1 MAARPPRVFR
11 VGQTPLPPAP
21 PGLENTSLETN
32 FLKDLLI
39 VFALGGL
46 VVYAL
51 RAIKLPPVVGLL
63 VAGAAMGPHGF
74 SLIEDVHR
82 VEVLA
87 EVGVVVL
94 LFTVGLEFSLG
105 QLLKMWRML
114 VFGGGGQVLGSIAL
128 VALFSM
134 LFADGFGKPLFF
146 GFLAALSSTAIVLRS
161 FAERAQLG
169 SPLGRVVL
177 GVLLFQDLCIVPL
190 MLVTPLLTSSG
201 GAVATPAAGQGL
213 AMTLLQAVAVVVA
226 VLFFA
231 RRLVPPLLSSVV
243 KSRSREL
250 FLTSLLVLCLGT
262 AYLTSLAGLSLALG
276 AFLAGLAVSESEYSH
291 QALAEAI
298 PFRDA
303 FGGLF
308 FVSIGMLM
316 NVRFVASEPLL
327 VLGVLLALLVIKTG
341 TGALPPLLLGF
352 PVHLSLNAGL
362 ALAQV
367 GEFAFVLSRAG
378 LDLGLIDAEENQVFL
393 AASVLS
399 MLLTPLLIFVGRE
412 LGKRLP
418 HESIAGQSAPADSGP
433 VVSRDHVV
441 IAGYGVNGQN
451 LARALSSA
459 SIPYAIIEM
468 NPETVRASRAR
479 GEPIHYG
486 DCTRVA
492 VLQSLGIAKARM
504 YVVAIS
510 DAPSTRQTTSL
521 ARSLNPDLDILV
533 RTRFVAEVEEL
544 RQLGAN
550 EVIPEEF
557 ETSIE
562 IFARV
567 LHRFDVPKNLILDA
581 VARVRDGM
589 YDMLR
594 GTSRTSRRMPSKFS
608 GLDGLEV
615 ERLTLREGSSAV
627 GRTLSELELRRST
640 GATVLAV
647 ERGGVV
653 HASPSGDFC
662 LELADTLLV
671 LGEPS
676 AIDKVLALL
685 DPRVPVA

>member
-1 MAARPPRVFR
+1 M
-11 VGQTPLPPAP
+11 
-21 PGLENTSLETN
+21 ETH

-51 RAIKLPPVVGLL
+51 RAIKLPPIVGLL

-74 SLIEDVHR
+74 SLVEDAHR

-87 EVGVVVL
+87 EVGVVLL
-94 LFTVGLEFSLG
+94 LFTIGLEFSLG
-105 QLLKMWRML
+105 QLLKMWRLL
-114 VFGGGGQVLGSIAL
+114 VLGGGGQVLACIAL
-128 VALFSM
+128 VALVTSFRSEG
-134 LFADGFGKPLFF
+134 LGKPLFF
-146 GFLAALSSTAIVLRS
+146 GFLAALSSTAIVLRT
-161 FAERAQLG
+161 FAERAQLNT
-169 SPLGRVVL
+169 PLGRVVV

-190 MLVTPLLTSSG
+190 MLVTPLLSG
-201 GAVATPAAGQGL
+201 RGDGAMSVLSTL
-213 AMTLLQAVAVVVA
+213 AQALIVVVA
-226 VLFFA
+226 VVLFA
-231 RRLVPPLLSSVV
+231 RWLVPPLLAGVV
-243 KSRSREL
+243 RSRSREL
-250 FLTSLLVLCLGT
+250 FLTFLLVLCLGT

-303 FGGLF
+303 FGSLF

-316 NVRFVASEPLL
+316 DVRLVFGEPLL
-327 VLGVLLALLVIKTG
+327 VLGVLFALMVIKTL
-341 TGALPPLLLGF
+341 TAALPALLLGY
-352 PVHLSLNAGL
+352 PVNLSLNAGL

-367 GEFAFVLSRAG
+367 GEFAFVLSRSG
-378 LDLGLIDAEENQVFL
+378 LELGLIDAAENQVFL

-399 MLLTPLLIFVGRE
+399 MLLTPFLIYAGRE
-412 LGKRLP
+412 LGRRLP
-418 HESIAGQSAPADSGP
+418 HDAIARLPASADDSAPLIA
-433 VVSRDHVV
+433 RDHVV

-459 SIPYAIIEM
+459 GISYAIVEM
-468 NPETVRASRAR
+468 NPETVRSARSR
-479 GEPIHYG
+479 GEPMHYG

-492 VLQSLGIAKARM
+492 VLESLGIQRARM

-510 DAPSTRQTTSL
+510 DAASTRQTTSL
-521 ARSLNPDLDILV
+521 ARSLNPSLDILV

-544 RQLGAN
+544 RRLGAN

-581 VARVRDGM
+581 VARVRGGM

-594 GTSRTSRRMPSKFS
+594 GSNHSPRPLTSKIS
-608 GLDGLEV
+608 GLDALEL
-615 ERLTLREGSSAV
+615 ERFELRPGSTIV
-627 GRTLSELELRRST
+627 GRTLSEIELRRST

-647 ERGGVV
+647 KRGAVV
-653 HASPSGDFC
+653 HTSPSGDFC
-662 LELADTLLV
+662 LEVSDTIVV

-676 AIDKVLALL
+676 AIDKVLALV
-685 DPRVPVA
+685 DPHVPVA

>member
-1 MAARPPRVFR
+1 
-11 VGQTPLPPAP
+11 
-21 PGLENTSLETN
+21 LETN

-51 RAIKLPPVVGLL
+51 RSIKLPPVVGLL

-74 SLIEDVHR
+74 SLVEDVHR

-87 EVGVVVL
+87 EVGVVLL

-128 VALFSM
+128 VALAASFFTEG
-134 LFADGFGKPLFF
+134 LGKALFF
-146 GFLAALSSTAIVLRS
+146 GFLASMSSTAIVLRS

-169 SPLGRVVL
+169 SPLGRIVL

-190 MLVTPLLTSSG
+190 MLVTPLLTDPIASG
-201 GAVATPAAGQGL
+201 QPPAAGQSL
-213 AMTLLQAVAVVVA
+213 AFTLLQALAVVIA

-231 RRLVPPLLSSVV
+231 RRLVPPFLSGVV
-243 KSRSREL
+243 RSRSREL

-303 FGGLF
+303 FGSLF

-316 NVRFVASEPLL
+316 DVRFVAREPWL
-327 VLGVLLALLVIKTG
+327 VLGVLLVLILIKTL
-341 TGALPPLLLGF
+341 TAALPPLALGF

-378 LDLGLIDAEENQVFL
+378 LQLGLIDAEENQVFL

-399 MLLTPLLIFVGRE
+399 MVLTPLLIHVGRE

-418 HESIAGQSAPADSGP
+418 HEAIAGQSALDGSEPIATS
-433 VVSRDHVV
+433 DHVV

-459 SIPYAIIEM
+459 GIPYAIVEM
-468 NPETVRASRAR
+468 NPETVRAARAR
-479 GEPIHYG
+479 GEPMQYG

-492 VLQSLGIAKARM
+492 VLESLGIARARM

-544 RQLGAN
+544 RRLGAN

-567 LHRFDVPKNLILDA
+567 LHRFDVPKNLILEA

-594 GTSRTSRRMPSKFS
+594 GPSRSSRRMPSKFS
-608 GLDGLEV
+608 GLDSLEV
-615 ERLTLREGSSAV
+615 ERLELREGSLAV

-647 ERGGVV
+647 QRQGVV

-662 LELADTLLV
+662 LQVSDTLLV

-685 DPRVPVA
+685 DPNVRVA

>member
-1 MAARPPRVFR
+1 
-11 VGQTPLPPAP
+11 
-21 PGLENTSLETN
+21 LETH

-51 RAIKLPPVVGLL
+51 RAIKLPPIVGLL

-74 SLIEDVHR
+74 SLVEDVHR

-87 EVGVVVL
+87 EVGVVLL
-94 LFTVGLEFSLG
+94 LFTVGMEFSLG

-114 VFGGGGQVLGSIAL
+114 VFGGGGQVLGTIGL
-128 VALFSM
+128 VALATAF
-134 LFADGFGKPLFF
+134 FTDGFGKPLFL

-169 SPLGRVVL
+169 SPLGRIVL

-190 MLVTPLLTSSG
+190 MLVTPLLRDT
-201 GAVATPAAGQGL
+201 ATPGQPGASGQSL
-213 AMTLLQAVAVVVA
+213 AFTLLEALGVVVA

-250 FLTSLLVLCLGT
+250 FLTCLLVLCLGT

-303 FGGLF
+303 FGSLF

-316 NVRFVASEPLL
+316 DVRFVAREPLL
-327 VLGVLLALLVIKTG
+327 VLGVLVALIAIKTL
-341 TGALPPLLLGF
+341 TAALPPLLLGF

-367 GEFAFVLSRAG
+367 GEFAFVLSRSG
-378 LDLGLIDAEENQVFL
+378 LELGLIDAEENQVFL

-399 MLLTPLLIFVGRE
+399 MLLTPFLIFCGRE

-418 HESIAGQSAPADSGP
+418 HEAIAGQSALDESQPLTAT
-433 VVSRDHVV
+433 DHVV

-459 SIPYAIIEM
+459 GIPYAIVEM
-468 NPETVRASRAR
+468 NPETVRAARAR
-479 GEPIHYG
+479 GEPMQYG

-492 VLQSLGIAKARM
+492 VLESLGIAQARM

-521 ARSLNPDLDILV
+521 ARSLNPELDILV

-544 RQLGAN
+544 RRLGAN

-567 LHRFDVPKNLILDA
+567 LHRFDVPKNLILEA

-594 GTSRTSRRMPSKFS
+594 GPTRSSRRMPSKFS
-608 GLDGLEV
+608 GLDSLEV
-615 ERLTLREGSSAV
+615 ERLELREGSVAV

-647 ERGGVV
+647 QRQGVV
-653 HASPSGDFC
+653 HASPAGDFR
-662 LELADTLLV
+662 LQVSDTLLV

-676 AIDKVLALL
+676 SIDNVLALL
-685 DPRVPVA
+685 DPHVPVA

>member
-1 MAARPPRVFR
+1 V
-11 VGQTPLPPAP
+11 
-21 PGLENTSLETN
+21 ETN

-39 VFALGGL
+39 VFALGGS

-51 RAIKLPPVVGLL
+51 RAIKLPPIVGLL

-74 SLIEDVHR
+74 SLIEDSHR

-87 EVGVVVL
+87 EIGVVLL

-105 QLLKMWRML
+105 QLLAMWRML
-114 VFGGGGQVLGSIAL
+114 LFGGGGQVLGCIGVCAL
-128 VALFSM
+128 VTSWWS
-134 LFADGFGKPLFF
+134 DGLGKPLFF

-161 FAERAQLG
+161 FGERAQLG
-169 SPLGRVVL
+169 TPLGRVVL

-190 MLVTPLLTSSG
+190 MLVTPLLSG
-201 GAVATPAAGQGL
+201 RGDGAGGL
-213 AMTLLQAVAVVVA
+213 ISTLLQALVVV
-226 VLFFA
+226 VLVVLGA
-231 RRLVPPLLSSVV
+231 RRLVPPLLASVV
-243 KSRSREL
+243 RSRSREL
-250 FLTSLLVLCLGT
+250 FLTFLLVVCLGT

-303 FGGLF
+303 FGSLF

-316 NVRFVASEPLL
+316 DVRFVFSHPWL
-327 VLGVLLALLVIKTG
+327 VLAVLVALVAIKILTA
-341 TGALPPLLLGF
+341 ALPALLLGF
-352 PVHLSLNAGL
+352 PVHLSLNAGF

-367 GEFAFVLSRAG
+367 GEFAFVLSRSG
-378 LDLGLIDAEENQVFL
+378 LELGLIDEAENQVFL

-399 MLLTPLLIFVGRE
+399 MLLTPLLIYAGRE
-412 LGKRLP
+412 LARRLP
-418 HESIAGQSAPADSGP
+418 HDAIARRPATADETEELLS
-433 VVSRDHVV
+433 SDHVV

-459 SIPYAIIEM
+459 GIAHVIVEM
-468 NPETVRASRAR
+468 NPETVRAARAR
-479 GEPIHYG
+479 GEPMHYG

-492 VLQSLGIAKARM
+492 VLQSLGIERARM

-510 DAPSTRQTTSL
+510 DAASTRQTTSL
-521 ARSLNPDLDILV
+521 ARSLNPNLEILV

-544 RQLGAN
+544 RRLGAN

-567 LHRFDVPKNLILDA
+567 LHEFDVPKNLILEA
-581 VARVRDGM
+581 VARVRGGM

-594 GTSRTSRRMPSKFS
+594 GQNRSPRALTSKIS
-608 GLDGLEV
+608 GLDALEV
-615 ERLTLREGSSAV
+615 ERFELRPGSTAI

-647 ERGGVV
+647 KRGEVV
-653 HASPSGDFC
+653 HPNPTGDFR
-662 LELADTLLV
+662 LERADTILV

-676 AIDKVLALL
+676 AIDKVLALV
-685 DPRVPVA
+685 DPHVPIA

>member
-1 MAARPPRVFR
+1 M
-11 VGQTPLPPAP
+11 
-21 PGLENTSLETN
+21 ETH

-51 RAIKLPPVVGLL
+51 RAIKLPPIVGLL

-74 SLIEDVHR
+74 SLVEDVHR

-87 EVGVVVL
+87 EVGVVLL

-114 VFGGGGQVLGSIAL
+114 VFGGGGQVLACIAL
-128 VALFSM
+128 VALCTSFQGAG
-134 LFADGFGKPLFF
+134 LGKPIFF

-161 FAERAQLG
+161 FAERAQLN
-169 SPLGRVVL
+169 SPLGRIVL

-190 MLVTPLLTSSG
+190 MLVTPLLSGQGG
-201 GAVATPAAGQGL
+201 GAASLFTTL
-213 AMTLLQAVAVVVA
+213 AEAIVVVVA
-226 VLFFA
+226 VVLFA
-231 RRLVPPLLSSVV
+231 RWLVPPLLLKVV
-243 KSRSREL
+243 QSRSREL
-250 FLTSLLVLCLGT
+250 FLTFLLVLCLGT

-303 FGGLF
+303 FGSLF

-316 NVRFVASEPLL
+316 DVRFVFAEPLL
-327 VLGVLLALLVIKTG
+327 VLGVLIALVLIKTA
-341 TGALPPLLLGF
+341 TAALPALWLGY

-378 LDLGLIDAEENQVFL
+378 LDLGLINATENQVFL
-393 AASVLS
+393 SASVLS
-399 MLLTPLLIFVGRE
+399 MLVTPFLIYAGRE
-412 LGKRLP
+412 LGRRLP
-418 HESIAGQSAPADSGP
+418 SDAIARRPASLDESEPFIAS
-433 VVSRDHVV
+433 DHVV

-459 SIPYAIIEM
+459 GISYAIVEM
-468 NPETVRASRAR
+468 NPETVRAARGR
-479 GEPIHYG
+479 GEPMHYG

-492 VLQSLGIAKARM
+492 VLESLGIQRARM

-510 DAPSTRQTTSL
+510 DAASTRQTTSL
-521 ARSLNPDLDILV
+521 ARSLNPSLDILV

-544 RQLGAN
+544 RRLGAN

-581 VARVRDGM
+581 VARVRGGM

-594 GTSRTSRRMPSKFS
+594 GANRTQRPLTSKIS
-608 GLDGLEV
+608 GLDALEL
-615 ERLTLREGSSAV
+615 ERFELRPGSTV
-627 GRTLSELELRRST
+627 IGRTLSELELRQTT

-647 ERGGVV
+647 KRGAVL
-653 HASPSGDFC
+653 HSSPTGDFC
-662 LELADTLLV
+662 LEASDTIVV

-676 AIDKVLALL
+676 AIDKVLALV
-685 DPRVPVA
+685 DPHVPVS

>member
-1 MAARPPRVFR
+1 
-11 VGQTPLPPAP
+11 
-21 PGLENTSLETN
+21 LETP

-51 RAIKLPPVVGLL
+51 RAVKLPPIVGLL

-74 SLIEDVHR
+74 SLVEDSHR

-87 EVGVVVL
+87 EVGVVLL

-114 VFGGGGQVLGSIAL
+114 LFGGGGQVLGCILL
-128 VALFSM
+128 VALCTSFRGE
-134 LFADGFGKPLFF
+134 GFGKPLFF
-146 GFLAALSSTAIVLRS
+146 GFLAALSSTAIVLRT
-161 FAERAQLG
+161 FAERAQLN
-169 SPLGRVVL
+169 SPLGRIVV

-190 MLVTPLLTSSG
+190 MLLTPLLSG
-201 GAVATPAAGQGL
+201 RGAGAGSVL
-213 AMTLLQAVAVVVA
+213 VTLLEALAVVVA
-226 VLFFA
+226 VVLFA
-231 RRLVPPLLSSVV
+231 RWLVPPLLANVV
-243 KSRSREL
+243 RSRSREL
-250 FLTSLLVLCLGT
+250 FLTFLLVLCLGT

-303 FGGLF
+303 FGSLF

-316 NVRFVASEPLL
+316 DVRFVFGEPLL
-327 VLGVLLALLVIKTG
+327 VLGVLVALILIKTL
-341 TGALPPLLLGF
+341 TAALPALLLGY

-378 LDLGLIDAEENQVFL
+378 LDLGLIDAAENQVFL

-399 MLLTPLLIFVGRE
+399 MLLTPFLIHVGRE
-412 LGKRLP
+412 LARRLP
-418 HESIAGQSAPADSGP
+418 HEAIARLPASVDESAPLITG
-433 VVSRDHVV
+433 DHVV

-459 SIPYAIIEM
+459 GIAYAIVEM
-468 NPETVRASRAR
+468 NPETVRSARAR
-479 GEPIHYG
+479 GEPMHYG

-492 VLQSLGIAKARM
+492 VLEALGIQRARM

-510 DAPSTRQTTSL
+510 DAASTRQTTSL
-521 ARSLNPDLDILV
+521 ARSLNPSVDILV

-544 RQLGAN
+544 RRLGAN

-581 VARVRDGM
+581 VARVRGGM

-594 GTSRTSRRMPSKFS
+594 GANRSPRPLTSKIS
-608 GLDGLEV
+608 GLDALEI
-615 ERLTLREGSSAV
+615 ERFQLRPGSIII
-627 GRTLSELELRRST
+627 GRTLSELELRRTT

-647 ERGGVV
+647 KRGAAV

-662 LELADTLLV
+662 LQQADTIVV

-676 AIDKVLALL
+676 AIDKVLALV
-685 DPRVPVA
+685 DPHVPVA

>member
-1 MAARPPRVFR
+1 V
-11 VGQTPLPPAP
+11 
-21 PGLENTSLETN
+21 ETH

-51 RAIKLPPVVGLL
+51 RAIKLPPIVGLL

-74 SLIEDVHR
+74 SLVEDSHR

-87 EVGVVVL
+87 EIGVVL
-94 LFTVGLEFSLG
+94 LLFTIGLEFSLG

-114 VFGGGGQVLGSIAL
+114 LFGGGGQVLACIVL
-128 VALFSM
+128 VAVATSFRGH
-134 LFADGFGKPLFF
+134 GFGKPLFF
-146 GFLAALSSTAIVLRS
+146 GFLAALSSTAIVLRT

-169 SPLGRVVL
+169 TPLGRIVL

-190 MLVTPLLTSSG
+190 MLVTPLL
-201 GAVATPAAGQGL
+201 AGRGDGSESL
-213 AMTLLQAVAVVVA
+213 LFTLLEALVVVVA
-226 VLFFA
+226 VVLFA
-231 RRLVPPLLSSVV
+231 RRLVPPLLLRVV
-243 KSRSREL
+243 QSRSREL
-250 FLTSLLVLCLGT
+250 FLTFLLVLCLGT

-303 FGGLF
+303 FGSLF

-316 NVRFVASEPLL
+316 DVRFVAREPLL
-327 VLGVLLALLVIKTG
+327 VLAVLVALVLIKTV
-341 TGALPPLLLGF
+341 TAALPALLLGF

-367 GEFAFVLSRAG
+367 GEFAFVLSRSG
-378 LDLGLIDAEENQVFL
+378 LALGLIDEAENQIFL

-399 MLLTPLLIFVGRE
+399 MLLTPLLIHAGGQ
-412 LGKRLP
+412 LALRLP
-418 HESIAGQSAPADSGP
+418 HAPIAGHALLVDEGSPSPAT
-433 VVSRDHVV
+433 DHVV

-451 LARALSSA
+451 LARALSLA
-459 SIPYAIIEM
+459 GITYAIVEM
-468 NPETVRASRAR
+468 NPETVRAARAR
-479 GEPIHYG
+479 GEPMHYG

-492 VLQSLGIAKARM
+492 VLQALGIERARM

-510 DAPSTRQTTSL
+510 DAASTRQTTSL
-521 ARSLNPDLDILV
+521 ARSSSPALDILV

-544 RQLGAN
+544 RRLGAN

-581 VARVRDGM
+581 VARVREGM

-594 GTSRTSRRMPSKFS
+594 GTSRTRRSLTSKIS
-608 GLDGLEV
+608 GLDALEL
-615 ERLTLREGSSAV
+615 ERFQLRPGSAAI
-627 GRTLSELELRRST
+627 GRTLSELELRRTT

-647 ERGGVV
+647 KRGSVV
-653 HASPSGDFC
+653 HSNPNGDFC
-662 LELADTLLV
+662 LEVSDTIVV
-671 LGEPS
+671 LGEAS
-676 AIDKVLALL
+676 AIDKVLTLV
-685 DPRVPVA
+685 DPQVPVS

>member
-1 MAARPPRVFR
+1 M
-11 VGQTPLPPAP
+11 
-21 PGLENTSLETN
+21 ETN

-39 VFALGGL
+39 VFALGGI

-51 RAIKLPPVVGLL
+51 RSIRLPPIVGLL
-63 VAGAAMGPHGF
+63 IAGATMGPHGF

-87 EVGVVVL
+87 EIGVVLL

-105 QLLKMWRML
+105 QLLQMWRML
-114 VFGGGGQVLGSIAL
+114 LFGGGGQVLSCIVL
-128 VALFSM
+128 VAMTASL
-134 LFADGFGKPLFF
+134 AEDGFGKPLFF
-146 GFLAALSSTAIVLRS
+146 GFLAAMSSTAIVLRT
-161 FAERAQLG
+161 FAERAQLA
-169 SPLGRVVL
+169 SPVGRIVL

-190 MLVTPLLTSSG
+190 MLVTPLLSGRGG
-201 GAVATPAAGQGL
+201 GADGL
-213 AMTLLQAVAVVVA
+213 LWTLARAVLVVVA
-226 VLFFA
+226 VVFFA
-231 RRLVPPLLSSVV
+231 RRLVPPLLQRVV
-243 KSRSREL
+243 RSRSREL
-250 FLTSLLVLCLGT
+250 FLTFLLVLCLGT

-303 FGGLF
+303 FGSLF

-316 NVRFVASEPLL
+316 DVSFVVHQPLL
-327 VLGVLLALLVIKTG
+327 VLGVLVTLLLLKTM
-341 TGALPPLLLGF
+341 TGALPALALGF
-352 PVHLSLNAGL
+352 PVHFSLNAGL

-378 LDLGLIDAEENQVFL
+378 LALGLIDTQENQVFL

-399 MLLTPLLIFVGRE
+399 MLLTPLLMYAGRE
-412 LGKRLP
+412 LGQRLP
-418 HESIAGQSAPADSGP
+418 QTGLARHQPAPDAAAITAS
-433 VVSRDHVV
+433 DHVV

-459 SIPYAIIEM
+459 SIPYAIVEM
-468 NPETVRASRAR
+468 NPETVREARAR
-479 GEPIHYG
+479 GEPIQYG

-492 VLQSLGIAKARM
+492 VLESLGIARARM

-510 DAPSTRQTTSL
+510 DAASTRQTTSL
-521 ARSLNPDLDILV
+521 ARSLNPELEILV

-544 RQLGAN
+544 QRLGAN

-567 LHRFDVPKNLILDA
+567 LHRFDTPKNVILDA
-581 VARVRDGM
+581 VAAVRGGM

-594 GTSRTSRRMPSKFS
+594 GTSRSPRALPSQFP
-608 GLDGLEV
+608 GLGNVEV
-615 ERLTLREGSSAV
+615 ERLELREGSSMI
-627 GRTLSELELRRST
+627 GQTLAELGLRRST

-647 ERGGVV
+647 QRRGEVL
-653 HASPSGDFC
+653 ASPGGDFR
-662 LELADTLLV
+662 LELSDTLWV
-671 LGEPS
+671 LGEPQ
-676 AIDKVLALL
+676 AIDKCITLV

>member
-1 MAARPPRVFR
+1 V
-11 VGQTPLPPAP
+11 
-21 PGLENTSLETN
+21 ETH

-51 RAIKLPPVVGLL
+51 RAIKLPPIVGLL

-74 SLIEDVHR
+74 SLVQDSHR

-87 EVGVVVL
+87 EVGVVLL

-114 VFGGGGQVLGSIAL
+114 LFGGGGQVLACIGL
-128 VALFSM
+128 VAIATSWWGEGL
-134 LFADGFGKPLFF
+134 GKPLFF
-146 GFLAALSSTAIVLRS
+146 GFLATLSSTAIVLRV
-161 FAERAQLG
+161 FGERAQLG
-169 SPLGRVVL
+169 TPLGRIVL

-190 MLVTPLLTSSG
+190 MLVTPLLSG
-201 GAVATPAAGQGL
+201 RQGGVESLLLTLGQ
-213 AMTLLQAVAVVVA
+213 ALLVVVA
-226 VLFFA
+226 VVFFA
-231 RRLVPPLLSSVV
+231 RRLVPPLLASVV
-243 KSRSREL
+243 RSRSREL
-250 FLTSLLVLCLGT
+250 FLTFLLVVCLGT

-303 FGGLF
+303 FGSLF

-316 NVRFVASEPLL
+316 DVRFVASQPWL
-327 VLGVLLALLVIKTG
+327 VLGVLVALISIKTL
-341 TGALPPLLLGF
+341 TAALPALLLGF

-378 LDLGLIDAEENQVFL
+378 LELRLIDEAENQVFL
-393 AASVLS
+393 AVSVLS
-399 MLLTPLLIFVGRE
+399 MLLTPFLIYAGRE
-412 LGKRLP
+412 LGRHLP
-418 HESIAGQSAPADSGP
+418 HEAIGRRPTAVDESQPLLAS
-433 VVSRDHVV
+433 DHVV

-459 SIPYAIIEM
+459 GISYAIVEM
-468 NPETVRASRAR
+468 NPETVRAARGR
-479 GEPIHYG
+479 GEPMHYG

-492 VLQSLGIAKARM
+492 VLESLGIERARM

-510 DAPSTRQTTSL
+510 DAASTRQTTSL
-521 ARSLNPDLDILV
+521 ARSLNPKLEILV
-533 RTRFVAEVEEL
+533 RTRFVAEVEQL
-544 RQLGAN
+544 RRLGAN

-567 LHRFDVPKNLILDA
+567 LHKFDVPKNLILDA
-581 VARVRDGM
+581 VARVRGGM

-594 GTSRTSRRMPSKFS
+594 GENRAPRALSSKMS
-608 GLDGLEV
+608 GLDALEV
-615 ERLTLREGSSAV
+615 ERFVLRAGSTAI
-627 GRTLSELELRRST
+627 GRTLLELELRRTT

-647 ERGGVV
+647 KRGAVV
-653 HASPSGDFC
+653 HPSPSGDFC
-662 LELADTLLV
+662 LELADTILV
-671 LGEPS
+671 LGEPA
-676 AIDKVLALL
+676 AIDKVLALV
-685 DPRVPVA
+685 DPHVPVV

>member
-1 MAARPPRVFR
+1 V
-11 VGQTPLPPAP
+11 
-21 PGLENTSLETN
+21 ETH

-51 RAIKLPPVVGLL
+51 RAIKLPPIVGLL

-74 SLIEDVHR
+74 SLVQDSHR

-87 EVGVVVL
+87 EVGVVLL

-114 VFGGGGQVLGSIAL
+114 VFGGGGQVLACIGL
-128 VALFSM
+128 VAIATSWSSE
-134 LFADGFGKPLFF
+134 GFGKPLFF
-146 GFLAALSSTAIVLRS
+146 GFLATLSSTAIVLRA

-169 SPLGRVVL
+169 TPLGRIVL

-190 MLVTPLLTSSG
+190 MLVTPLLSG
-201 GAVATPAAGQGL
+201 RGGGVESLLFTLGQ
-213 AMTLLQAVAVVVA
+213 ALLVVVA
-226 VLFFA
+226 VVLFA
-231 RRLVPPLLSSVV
+231 RRLVPPLLASVV
-243 KSRSREL
+243 RSRSREL
-250 FLTSLLVLCLGT
+250 FLTFLLVVCLGT

-303 FGGLF
+303 FGSLF

-316 NVRFVASEPLL
+316 DVRFVASQPWLI
-327 VLGVLLALLVIKTG
+327 LGVLLALVSIKTL
-341 TGALPPLLLGF
+341 TAALPALLLGF

-378 LDLGLIDAEENQVFL
+378 LELGLIDEAENQVFL
-393 AASVLS
+393 AVSVLS
-399 MLLTPLLIFVGRE
+399 MLLTPFLIYAGRE
-412 LGKRLP
+412 LGRHLP
-418 HESIAGQSAPADSGP
+418 HEAIGRRPTTTDESQPLLAS
-433 VVSRDHVV
+433 DHVV

-459 SIPYAIIEM
+459 GISYAIVEM
-468 NPETVRASRAR
+468 NPETVRAARGR
-479 GEPIHYG
+479 GEPMHYG

-492 VLQSLGIAKARM
+492 VLESLGIERARM

-510 DAPSTRQTTSL
+510 DAASTRQTTSL
-521 ARSLNPDLDILV
+521 ARSLNPKLEILV
-533 RTRFVAEVEEL
+533 RTRFVAEVEQL
-544 RQLGAN
+544 RRLGAN

-567 LHRFDVPKNLILDA
+567 LHKFDVPKNLILDA
-581 VARVRDGM
+581 VARVRGGM

-594 GTSRTSRRMPSKFS
+594 GENRAPRALSSKMS
-608 GLDGLEV
+608 GLDALEV
-615 ERLTLREGSSAV
+615 ERFELRAGSTAI
-627 GRTLSELELRRST
+627 GCTLSELELRRTT

-647 ERGGVV
+647 KRGGIV

-662 LELADTLLV
+662 LELSDTILV
-671 LGEPS
+671 LGEPA
-676 AIDKVLALL
+676 AIDKVLALV
-685 DPRVPVA
+685 DPHVPVV

>member
-1 MAARPPRVFR
+1 V
-11 VGQTPLPPAP
+11 
-21 PGLENTSLETN
+21 ETH

-51 RAIKLPPVVGLL
+51 RAIKLPPIVGLL

-74 SLIEDVHR
+74 SLVEDSHR

-87 EVGVVVL
+87 EVGVVLL

-105 QLLKMWRML
+105 QLLSMWRML
-114 VFGGGGQVLGSIAL
+114 VFGGGGQVVGCIVV
-128 VALFSM
+128 VALATSFRGE
-134 LFADGFGKPLFF
+134 GFGKPLFF

-161 FAERAQLG
+161 FGERAQLG
-169 SPLGRVVL
+169 SPLGRIVL

-190 MLVTPLLTSSG
+190 MLVTPLLSG
-201 GAVATPAAGQGL
+201 RGGGTQSL
-213 AMTLLQAVAVVVA
+213 LLTLLQALVVVLAVV
-226 VLFFA
+226 FFA
-231 RRLVPPLLSSVV
+231 RRLVPPMLASVV
-243 KSRSREL
+243 RSRSREL
-250 FLTSLLVLCLGT
+250 FLTFLLVVCLGT

-303 FGGLF
+303 FGSLF

-316 NVRFVASEPLL
+316 DVRFVFGEPWL
-327 VLGVLLALLVIKTG
+327 VLGVLVLLIVIKTL
-341 TGALPPLLLGF
+341 TAAVPALLLGF

-367 GEFAFVLSRAG
+367 GEFAFVLSRSG
-378 LDLGLIDAEENQVFL
+378 LELGLIDEAENQVFL

-399 MLLTPLLIFVGRE
+399 MLLTPLLIYVGGE
-412 LGKRLP
+412 LARRLP
-418 HESIAGQSAPADSGP
+418 HDAIARHPIGADESTPARAS
-433 VVSRDHVV
+433 DHVV

-459 SIPYAIIEM
+459 AIPYAIVEM
-468 NPETVRASRAR
+468 NPETVRSARGR
-479 GEPIHYG
+479 GEPMHYG

-492 VLQSLGIAKARM
+492 VLQSLGIECARM

-510 DAPSTRQTTSL
+510 DAASTRQTTSL
-521 ARSLNPDLDILV
+521 ARSLNANIEILV

-544 RQLGAN
+544 RRLGAN

-567 LHRFDVPKNLILDA
+567 LHKFDVPKNLILDA
-581 VARVRDGM
+581 VAHVRGGM

-594 GTSRTSRRMPSKFS
+594 GQSRSSRALSTKIS
-608 GLDGLEV
+608 GLDALEI
-615 ERLTLREGSSAV
+615 ERFELREGSATI
-627 GRTLSELELRRST
+627 GRTLSELELRRTT

-647 ERGGVV
+647 KRGDLV
-653 HASPSGDFC
+653 HPSPSGDFC
-662 LELADTLLV
+662 LELLDTIV
-671 LGEPS
+671 VMGEPS
-676 AIDKVLALL
+676 AIDKVLALVE
-685 DPRVPVA
+685 PRVPVA

>member
-1 MAARPPRVFR
+1 V
-11 VGQTPLPPAP
+11 
-21 PGLENTSLETN
+21 ETN

-51 RAIKLPPVVGLL
+51 RAIKLPPIVGLL

-87 EVGVVVL
+87 EVGVVLL

-105 QLLKMWRML
+105 QLLAMWRML
-114 VFGGGGQVLGSIAL
+114 VFGGGGQVLACILL
-128 VALFSM
+128 VALATSWRGE
-134 LFADGFGKPLFF
+134 GFGKPVFF

-161 FAERAQLG
+161 FGERAQLG
-169 SPLGRVVL
+169 TPLGRIVL

-190 MLVTPLLTSSG
+190 MLVTPLLAGGGG
-201 GAVATPAAGQGL
+201 GAQSL
-213 AMTLLQAVAVVVA
+213 ILTLLQALVVVVA
-226 VLFFA
+226 VVFFA
-231 RRLVPPLLSSVV
+231 RRLVPPLLASVV
-243 KSRSREL
+243 RSRSREL
-250 FLTSLLVLCLGT
+250 FLTFLLVVCLGT

-303 FGGLF
+303 FGSLF

-316 NVRFVASEPLL
+316 DVHFVANRPGL
-327 VLGVLLALLVIKTG
+327 VLAVLALLIVIKTL
-341 TGALPPLLLGF
+341 TAALPALLLGF

-367 GEFAFVLSRAG
+367 GEFAFVLSRSG
-378 LDLGLIDAEENQVFL
+378 LQLGLIDEAENQVFL

-399 MLLTPLLIFVGRE
+399 MLLTPFLIYAGRE
-412 LGKRLP
+412 LGRRLP
-418 HESIAGQSAPADSGP
+418 RGAIARSLAELEESERQLAS
-433 VVSRDHVV
+433 DHVV

-459 SIPYAIIEM
+459 GISYAIVEM
-468 NPETVRASRAR
+468 NPETVRAARGR
-479 GEPIHYG
+479 GEPMHYG

-492 VLQSLGIAKARM
+492 VLEALGIKRARM

-510 DAPSTRQTTSL
+510 DAASTRQTTSL
-521 ARSLNPDLDILV
+521 ARSLNPHLEILV
-533 RTRFVAEVEEL
+533 RTRFMAEVEEL
-544 RQLGAN
+544 RRLGAN

-567 LHRFDVPKNLILDA
+567 LHKFDVPKNRILDA
-581 VARVRDGM
+581 VARVRSGM

-594 GTSRTSRRMPSKFS
+594 VPNRGFRALTSKIS
-608 GLDGLEV
+608 GLDALEL
-615 ERLTLREGSSAV
+615 ERLELRAGSMAI
-627 GRTLSELELRRST
+627 GRTLSELELRRAT

-647 ERGGVV
+647 KRGGVV
-653 HASPSGDFC
+653 HPSPSGDFC
-662 LELADTLLV
+662 LELSDTIVV

-676 AIDKVLALL
+676 AIDKVLALI
-685 DPRVPVA
+685 DPHVPVA

>member
-1 MAARPPRVFR
+1 
-11 VGQTPLPPAP
+11 
-21 PGLENTSLETN
+21 LEAG

-39 VFALGGL
+39 VFALGGA

-51 RAIKLPPVVGLL
+51 RTIKLPPIVGLL
-63 VAGAAMGPHGF
+63 IAGAAMGPHGF
-74 SLIEDVHR
+74 SLIEDSHR

-87 EVGVVVL
+87 EVGVVLL

-114 VFGGGGQVLGSIAL
+114 VFGGGGQVLLCIGL
-128 VALFSM
+128 VTLSVTLAGEGIGR
-134 LFADGFGKPLFF
+134 ATFF

-161 FAERAQLG
+161 FGERAQLG
-169 SPLGRVVL
+169 TPLGRIVL

-190 MLVTPLLTSSG
+190 MLVTPLLSG
-201 GAVATPAAGQGL
+201 GGVGHSLWA
-213 AMTLLQAVAVVVA
+213 TLLRALAVVVLL
-226 VLFFA
+226 VVFA
-231 RRLVPPLLSSVV
+231 RRLVPPLLLRVV
-243 KSRSREL
+243 QTRSREL
-250 FLTSLLVLCLGT
+250 FLTFILVVCLGT
-262 AYLTSLAGLSLALG
+262 AYVTSLAGLSLALG

-303 FGGLF
+303 FGSLF

-316 NVRFVASEPLL
+316 DVRFVAREPLL
-327 VLGVLLALLVIKTG
+327 VLGVLIGLICIKTLTAG
-341 TGALPPLLLGF
+341 LPALLLGF
-352 PVHLSLNAGL
+352 PLHISLNAGL

-367 GEFAFVLSRAG
+367 GEFAFVLSRTG
-378 LDLGLIDAEENQVFL
+378 LELGLIDESMNQVFL

-399 MLLTPLLIFVGRE
+399 MLVTPFLIYAGAE
-412 LGKRLP
+412 LAKRLP
-418 HESIAGQSAPADSGP
+418 HEGLKDRSMEDAEPLLST
-433 VVSRDHVV
+433 DHVV

-451 LARALSSA
+451 LARALASA
-459 SIPYAIIEM
+459 GIPYAIVEM
-468 NPETVRASRAR
+468 NPETVRAARAR
-479 GEPIHYG
+479 GEPMHYG

-492 VLQSLGIAKARM
+492 VLEALGIQRARM

-521 ARSLNPDLDILV
+521 SRSLNPTLDILV

-544 RQLGAN
+544 RSLGAN

-581 VARVRDGM
+581 VSRVRGGM

-594 GTSRTSRRMPSKFS
+594 EPSRTPRKLTSKLP
-608 GLDGLEV
+608 GLDNLEL
-615 ERLTLREGSSAV
+615 ERLQLREGSSAI
-627 GRTLSELELRRST
+627 GRTLSDLELRRTT
-640 GATVLAV
+640 GATVIAV
-647 ERGGVV
+647 QRSGVV
-653 HASPSGDFC
+653 HPSPSGDFC
-662 LELADTLLV
+662 LELSDTLLV
-671 LGEPS
+671 LGES
-676 AIDKVLALL
+676 TAIDKVLSLV
-685 DPRVPVA
+685 DPHVPVA

>member
-1 MAARPPRVFR
+1 V
-11 VGQTPLPPAP
+11 
-21 PGLENTSLETN
+21 ETH

-51 RAIKLPPVVGLL
+51 RAIKLPPIVGLL

-74 SLIEDVHR
+74 SLIEDAHR

-87 EVGVVVL
+87 EVGVVLL

-114 VFGGGGQVLGSIAL
+114 VFGGGGQVLGCIVL
-128 VALFSM
+128 VALATSWRGE
-134 LFADGFGKPLFF
+134 GFGKPVFF
-146 GFLAALSSTAIVLRS
+146 GFLATLSSTAIVLRS
-161 FAERAQLG
+161 FGERAQLG
-169 SPLGRVVL
+169 TPLGRIVL

-190 MLVTPLLTSSG
+190 MLVTPLLAG
-201 GAVATPAAGQGL
+201 GGGGVQSL
-213 AMTLLQAVAVVVA
+213 ILTLLEALVVVVA
-226 VLFFA
+226 VVFFA
-231 RRLVPPLLSSVV
+231 RRLVPPLLAGVV
-243 KSRSREL
+243 RSRSREL
-250 FLTSLLVLCLGT
+250 FLTFLLVVCLGT

-303 FGGLF
+303 FGSLF

-316 NVRFVASEPLL
+316 DVRFVANQPWL
-327 VLGVLLALLVIKTG
+327 VLAVLVLLIVIKTS
-341 TGALPPLLLGF
+341 TAALPALLLGF

-367 GEFAFVLSRAG
+367 GEFAFVLSRSG
-378 LDLGLIDAEENQVFL
+378 LELGLIDEAENQVFL

-399 MLLTPLLIFVGRE
+399 MLLTPFLIYSGRE
-412 LGKRLP
+412 LGRRLP
-418 HESIAGQSAPADSGP
+418 HAAIGRSPAAPEESGP
-433 VVSRDHVV
+433 LGASDHVV

-459 SIPYAIIEM
+459 GISYAIVEM
-468 NPETVRASRAR
+468 NPETVRAARGR
-479 GEPIHYG
+479 GEPMHYG

-492 VLQSLGIAKARM
+492 VLESLGIERARM

-510 DAPSTRQTTSL
+510 DAASTRQTTSL
-521 ARSLNPDLDILV
+521 ARSLNPHLEILV

-544 RQLGAN
+544 RRLGAN

-567 LHRFDVPKNLILDA
+567 LHKFDVPKNRILDA
-581 VARVRDGM
+581 VARVRGGM

-594 GTSRTSRRMPSKFS
+594 GPNRGSRALTSKIS
-608 GLDGLEV
+608 GLDALEL
-615 ERLTLREGSSAV
+615 ERFELRAGSTAI
-627 GRTLSELELRRST
+627 GRTLSDLELRRVT

-647 ERGGVV
+647 KRDGVV
-653 HASPSGDFC
+653 HPSPTGDFC
-662 LELADTLLV
+662 LEVSDTILV

-676 AIDKVLALL
+676 AIDKVLALIE
-685 DPRVPVA
+685 PRVPVA